1 MNTSADDYLAAVGG
15 LLADVP
21 TPSINAAV
29 MRGAGV
35 RLSSPREGIPGP
47 RRLILDG
54 TTTGRHLATGATAT
68 ALLAS
73 QRRNLAYLDAQRAL
87 LAEDETRADDE
98 MRSPVEE
105 REDHAAEVLG
115 ILRALPL
122 LSGDFPGVFDE
133 VADLAGIEQHG
144 GVWEVRA
151 VGGEAAPAL
160 ESLGDGFTLDALKT
174 QTAANA
180 ARLRRWRTALRGYDE
195 SVGGGPA
202 TAPSRSAR
210 AAKRMP
216 VTAKL
221 TSPPAPSADEQDK
234 RMTQNAASKNRQAG
248 EEGLELT

>member
-1 MNTSADDYLAAVGG
+1 
-15 LLADVP
+15 
-21 TPSINAAV
+21 

-122 LSGDFPGVFDE
+122 LSGDFSGVFDE

-151 VGGEAAPAL
+151 VGGEAVPLPLRPVPRGRRSGCRSPLSSRALPRLAPT
-160 ESLGDGFTLDALKT
+160 S
-174 QTAANA
+174 
-180 ARLRRWRTALRGYDE
+180 RTSG
-195 SVGGGPA
+195 
-202 TAPSRSAR
+202 
-210 AAKRMP
+210 
-216 VTAKL
+216 
-221 TSPPAPSADEQDK
+221 
-234 RMTQNAASKNRQAG
+234 
-248 EEGLELT
+248 